1 MKLLAIGAIALSA
14 LAAPAFAADN
24 TPDLAQC
31 DRIVDVE
38 VPFDVDAGSDEL
50 RFSDRNAADI
60 VVTGARIE
68 SGGRTLRD
76 DSIAGYHA
84 DLRGFLD
91 TAGSMAKV
99 ARSLLGNRGAFP
111 QAATDMCSAILAVQ
125 ASGHA
130 MEQRFPGFVSPVR
143 VTLK

>member
-1 MKLLAIGAIALSA
+1 MPQVGRPIARERHG
-14 LAAPAFAADN
+14 PASSN
-24 TPDLAQC
+24 
-31 DRIVDVE
+31 
-38 VPFDVDAGSDEL
+38 EL
-50 RFSDRNAADI
+50 RFSNRNAADI

-99 ARSLLGNRGAFP
+99 AKSLLGNHGAFP

-125 ASGHA
+125 WSGHA
-130 MEQRFPGFVSPVR
+130 MEQRFPGRLADPSYAEIASRRSRSAAVV
-143 VTLK
+143 

>member
-14 LAAPAFAADN
+14 IAAPAFAADA
-24 TPDLAQC
+24 THDLAEC
-31 DRIVDVE
+31 DRVVDVE
-38 VPFDVDAGSDEL
+38 VPFDVDASSEAL
-50 RFSDRNAADI
+50 RFSGGNVADI
-60 VVTGARIE
+60 IVTGARIE
-68 SGGRTLRD
+68 NGGRTLRD

-99 ARSLLGNRGAFP
+99 AKSFLGNRGAFP
-111 QAATDMCSAILAVQ
+111 QAVTDMCSAILAVQ
-125 ASGHA
+125 RSGHA

>member
-1 MKLLAIGAIALSA
+1 MKLLAIGVIALSTIAAPA
-14 LAAPAFAADN
+14 LAADV

-38 VPFDVDAGSDEL
+38 VPYEVDASTDAL
-50 RFSDRNAADI
+50 RFSDGDKADI

-68 SGGRTLRD
+68 SGDRTLQD
-76 DSIAGYHA
+76 ASITGYHA

-91 TAGSMAKV
+91 NAGSMANV
-99 ARSLLGNRGAFP
+99 AKSFLGNRGAFP

-125 ASGHA
+125 RSGQA

-143 VTLK
+143 VTLE